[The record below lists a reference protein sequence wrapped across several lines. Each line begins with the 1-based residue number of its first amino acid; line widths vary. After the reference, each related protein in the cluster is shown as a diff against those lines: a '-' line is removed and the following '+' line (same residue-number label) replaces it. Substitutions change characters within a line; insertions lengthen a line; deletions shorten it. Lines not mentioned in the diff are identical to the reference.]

1 MIKSRNYKI
10 WLTLAEKNK
19 KVWEIRFNQSKFQLI
34 AWQKEFAFT
43 VEKIHYK
50 TWWMHKN
57 NKLHI
62 TLTEQIKNALQ
73 YWLRFDNVKYYDD
86 FSKNTINAV
95 LIFLRG
101 IFS

>member
-1 MIKSRNYKI
+1 
-10 WLTLAEKNK
+10 
-19 KVWEIRFNQSKFQLI
+19 
-34 AWQKEFAFT
+34 
-43 VEKIHYK
+43 
-50 TWWMHKN
+50 MHKN

-95 LIFLRG
+95 FIFLRG
-101 IFS
+101 IFSVISIFSNNDCPDSFLRIFNLFGGSVLYICVCMHSDWLSLE